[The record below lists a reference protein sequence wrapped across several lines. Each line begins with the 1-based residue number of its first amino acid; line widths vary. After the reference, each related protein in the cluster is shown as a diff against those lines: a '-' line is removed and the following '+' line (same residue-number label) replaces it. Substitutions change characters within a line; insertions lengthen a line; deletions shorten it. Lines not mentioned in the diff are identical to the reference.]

1 MLRVSR
7 KVKAWWK
14 MKDIVEL
21 LSNCLEKESRVLE
34 NQCKRIGLLALTKMR
49 LIHHKAIIKI
59 WSTLIEL
66 KTWIMKTIKWVMTGN
81 IVLEIALVK
90 TTMFSNKIIGIRRT
104 TIMQS
109 T

>member
-1 MLRVSR
+1 
-7 KVKAWWK
+7 

-66 KTWIMKTIKWVMTGN
+66 KT
-81 IVLEIALVK
+81 
-90 TTMFSNKIIGIRRT
+90 
-104 TIMQS
+104 
-109 T
+109 

>member
-1 MLRVSR
+1 
-7 KVKAWWK
+7 

-49 LIHHKAIIKI
+49 LIHPKAIIKI

-66 KTWIMKTIKWVMTGN
+66 KT
-81 IVLEIALVK
+81 
-90 TTMFSNKIIGIRRT
+90 
-104 TIMQS
+104 
-109 T
+109 